1 MSAQRKPV
9 YLSTPDFEACINDVY
24 DRLDGLEFTFEK
36 MLEKL
41 ISEFAAERKEVRTR
55 ILEDASSLAQ
65 PNSPCASPQTTP
77 HFLTFR
83 FRDGLLDLYWVE
95 THFTSTPGKRIYRRI
110 KLESGDFDM
119 RALLQ
124 HAHPDEVETIRR
136 QEMRARLIR
145 KQYREYV
152 EIRTK
157 MKSFLDAHIGA
168 T

>member
-9 YLSTPDFEACINDVY
+9 YPSTPDFESCVEDIY
-24 DRLDGLEFTFEK
+24 DRLDMLEVTFEK
-36 MLEKL
+36 ILDKL
-41 ISEFAAERKEVRTR
+41 IPEFAAERKEVRTR

-65 PNSPCASPQTTP
+65 PNSPYAAPQTCP
-77 HFLTFR
+77 YYLTFR
-83 FRDGLLDLYWVE
+83 FRDGLLDLYWVG
-95 THFTSTPGKRIYRRI
+95 THFTSNPGKKIYRRA